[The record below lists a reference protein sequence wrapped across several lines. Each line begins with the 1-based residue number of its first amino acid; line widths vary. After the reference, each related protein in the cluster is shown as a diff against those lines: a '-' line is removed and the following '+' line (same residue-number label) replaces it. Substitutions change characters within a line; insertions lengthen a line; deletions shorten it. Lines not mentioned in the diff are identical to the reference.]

1 MLSVLHIENIAVIER
16 ADIELSSGL
25 TVLTGETGAG
35 KSIIID
41 SLGAIL
47 GQRTSRELVRAG
59 ASRGFVSACFTDI
72 APELTEKLR
81 EYELE
86 GEESGTVYI
95 QRQLSA
101 EGKNTCRVNM
111 KPVSAAVLRELA
123 PYLLNIHGQHD
134 GQQLMDEHCHID
146 FLDRFA
152 EAETLL
158 DEYTPMYRELLSL
171 KKQITALERSESE
184 RLQRIDMLEFH
195 LEEIESAA
203 LQVGEEEE
211 LNVRKTIFD
220 NAGRLV
226 SALERAYAA
235 LDQEESSACTLLAD
249 ASHAL
254 SEIAGVSPALGSL
267 SERAAELRYLAEDLR
282 SEIIAQKEQV
292 DFSREE
298 QTAVE
303 ERLDLIYRLKQKYG
317 ASVEEILAYAGQAR
331 AELQTLQDADETR
344 ETLRV
349 RYREL
354 LAQARAKAGELS
366 KLRMEAAKRLEAR
379 IVSELADLDM
389 ARVQLAVRVE
399 SGTRL
404 AANGVDTVAFL
415 ISVNPGEAL
424 KPLAKVASGGE
435 LSRVMLAMKNV
446 LTEQESVGTL
456 VFDEIDTG
464 VSGRAAQRI
473 AHKLSAIGGKKQTLC
488 VTHLPQIAAMGDHH
502 LLISKSVE
510 GDRTYTSV
518 TPLTGEAREAEVA
531 RMLAGDEITDTTLRN
546 ARELLVRAVERTT

>member
-59 ASRGFVSACFTDI
+59 AARGFVSAAFTEI
-72 APELTEKLR
+72 APELSDKLH
-81 EYELE
+81 EYGLE
-86 GEESGTVYI
+86 GEEEGTVYI

-134 GQQLMDEHCHID
+134 GQQLMDDRCHID

-152 EAETLL
+152 EAGRLL
-158 DEYTPMYRELLSL
+158 AVYTPMYRELVGL
-171 KKQITALERSESE
+171 KKQITALEKSEAE

-203 LQVGEEEE
+203 LEPGEEAALTE
-211 LNVRKTIFD
+211 RKTIFD

-226 SALERAYAA
+226 FALERAYAA
-235 LDQEESSACTLLAD
+235 LDSEEAAACTLLAD
-249 ASHAL
+249 ASNAL
-254 SEIAGVSPALGSL
+254 SEIAGVSPALGGL

-282 SEIIAQKEQV
+282 SEISAQKDKI

-303 ERLDLIYRLKQKYG
+303 ERLDLLYRLKQKYG
-317 ASVEEILAYAGQAR
+317 ATVEDVLAYAEEAR
-331 AELQTLQDADETR
+331 RELQTLQDADETR
-344 ETLRV
+344 EALRA

-354 LAQARAKAGELS
+354 LAEARAKAAELS
-366 KLRMEAAKRLEAR
+366 ALRAEAAKRLEQR
-379 IVSELADLDM
+379 IVAELADLDM

-404 AANGVDTVAFL
+404 TANGVDTVAFL

-473 AHKLSAIGGKKQTLC
+473 AHKLSAIGAKKQTLC

-502 LLISKSVE
+502 LLIAKSVE
-510 GDRTYTSV
+510 GDRTFTRV
-518 TPLTGEAREAEVA
+518 TPLCGGEREAEIA
-531 RMLAGDEITDTTLRN
+531 RMLAGDEITDTTLNN
-546 ARELLVRAVERTT
+546 ARELLAHAAGREA

>member
-16 ADIELSSGL
+16 ADIELSDGL

-59 ASRGFVSACFTDI
+59 AARGFVSACFTEVDP
-72 APELTEKLR
+72 ALSEKLR

-86 GEESGTVYI
+86 GEEPGTVYI
-95 QRQLSA
+95 QRQLA
-101 EGKNTCRVNM
+101 VEGKNTCRVNM
-111 KPVSAAVLRELA
+111 KPVSAAFLRELA

-134 GQQLMDEHCHID
+134 GQQLMDERCHID

-152 EAETLL
+152 EAGQLL
-158 DEYTPMYRELLSL
+158 GEYAPMYHELLGL
-171 KKQITALERSESE
+171 KKQITALEKSEAE

-195 LEEIESAA
+195 LEEIDSAA
-203 LQVGEEEE
+203 LQCGEEED
-211 LNVRKTIFD
+211 LNNRKTIFD

-226 SALERAYAA
+226 SALERAYTAF
-235 LDQEESSACTLLAD
+235 DDEEHSACVQLAD
-249 ASHAL
+249 ASNAL
-254 SEIAGVSPALGSL
+254 SEIAGVSKALGNL

-282 SEIIAQKEQV
+282 SEILMQKEQI

-303 ERLDLIYRLKQKYG
+303 ERLDLIYKLKQKYG
-317 ASVEEILAYAGQAR
+317 ASIDEILNYAAAAR

-344 ETLRV
+344 ETLKQ
-349 RYREL
+349 RYRER
-354 LAQARAKAGELS
+354 LAAARSKAGELS
-366 KLRMEAAKRLEAR
+366 ALRMEAAKRLEAH
-379 IVSELADLDM
+379 IVGELADLDM

-399 SGTRL
+399 SGTKL
-404 AANGVDTVAFL
+404 TANGVDTVAFL
-415 ISVNPGEAL
+415 ISVNPGESL

-473 AHKLSAIGGKKQTLC
+473 AHKLSAIGAKKQTLC

-502 LLISKSVE
+502 LLIEKSVE
-510 GDRTYTSV
+510 DERTYTRI
-518 TPLTGEAREAEVA
+518 TPLHEAERAQEIA
-531 RMLAGDEITDTTLRN
+531 RMLAGDEITDTTLNN
-546 ARELLVRAVERTT
+546 ARELLAHAAGR

>member
-16 ADIELSSGL
+16 ADIELSDGL

-59 ASRGFVSACFTDI
+59 ASRGFVSACFTDV
-72 APELTEKLR
+72 APELTQKLR
-81 EYELE
+81 EVELE
-86 GEESGTVYI
+86 GEEPGTVYI
-95 QRQLSA
+95 QRQLST

-111 KPVSAAVLRELA
+111 RPVSASFLREIA

-134 GQQLMDEHCHID
+134 GQQLMDERCHID

-152 EAETLL
+152 ESSRLL
-158 DEYTPMYRELLSL
+158 DEYEPMYRRLLGL
-171 KKQITALERSESE
+171 KKQITALEKSEAE

-195 LEEIESAA
+195 LEEIDSAA
-203 LQVGEEEE
+203 LQPGEEEE
-211 LNVRKTIFD
+211 LTARKTIFD
-220 NAGRLV
+220 NAGQLV
-226 SALERAYAA
+226 SALERAYSA
-235 LDQEESSACTLLAD
+235 LDREEASACVLLAD

-254 SEIAGVSPALGSL
+254 SEIAGVSKKLGSL

-282 SEIIAQKEQV
+282 SEILAQKEQV

-317 ASVEEILAYAGQAR
+317 SSVNEILAYAASAR
-331 AELQTLQDADETR
+331 EELQTLQDADETR
-344 ETLRV
+344 EELKRE
-349 RYREL
+349 YREL
-354 LAQARAKAGELS
+354 IGEARAKAGELS
-366 KLRMEAAKRLEAR
+366 ALRMEAGKRLEAR
-379 IVSELADLDM
+379 IVAELADLDM

-404 AANGVDTVAFL
+404 TANGVDTVAFL

-473 AHKLSAIGGKKQTLC
+473 AYKLSAIGGKKQTLC

-502 LLISKSVE
+502 LLIAKSVE
-510 GDRTYTSV
+510 DDRTFTRVS
-518 TPLTGEAREAEVA
+518 PLVGKARECEIA
-531 RMLAGDEITDTTLRN
+531 RMLAGDAITDITLNN
-546 ARELLVRAVERTT
+546 ARELLMQHIGKK

>member
-16 ADIELSSGL
+16 ADIEFSDGL

-59 ASRGFVSACFTDI
+59 AARGFVSACFTDI
-72 APELTEKLR
+72 APELMEKLR
-81 EYELE
+81 EYDLE

-111 KPVSAAVLRELA
+111 RPVSASFLKELA

-134 GQQLMDEHCHID
+134 GQQLMDERCHID

-152 EAETLL
+152 EADALL
-158 DEYTPMYRELLSL
+158 HEYGPMYRRLLGL
-171 KKQITALERSESE
+171 KKQITALEKSETE

-195 LEEIESAA
+195 LEEIDSAG
-203 LQVGEEEE
+203 LQPGEEEE
-211 LNVRKTIFD
+211 LNHRKVIFD
-220 NAGRLV
+220 NAGQLV
-226 SALERAYAA
+226 SALERAYGA
-235 LDQEESSACTLLAD
+235 LDNDNNSACVLLAD
-249 ASHAL
+249 ASNAL
-254 SEIAGVSPALGSL
+254 SEIAGVSKALGGL

-282 SEIIAQKEQV
+282 SEILTQKEQV

-303 ERLDLIYRLKQKYG
+303 ERLDLLYRLKQKYG
-317 ASVEEILAYAGQAR
+317 ASVDEILAYAASAR
-331 AELQTLQDADETR
+331 EELQTLQDADETR
-344 ETLRV
+344 ETLKKQ
-349 RYREL
+349 YRDL
-354 LAQARAKAGELS
+354 LAEARAKAGELTA
-366 KLRMEAAKRLEAR
+366 LRVEAAKRLEAR

-399 SGTRL
+399 SGTKL
-404 AANGVDTVAFL
+404 TANGVDTVAFL
-415 ISVNPGEAL
+415 ISVNPGESL

-510 GDRTYTSV
+510 DDRTFTRI
-518 TPLTGEAREAEVA
+518 TPLADDAREHEIA
-531 RMLAGDEITDTTLRN
+531 RMLAGDAITDVTLNN
-546 ARELLVRAVERTT
+546 ARELLFQKVGK

>member
-16 ADIELSSGL
+16 ADIELSDGL

-72 APELTEKLR
+72 SPELSQKLS

-86 GEESGTVYI
+86 GEEPGTVYI

-111 KPVSAAVLRELA
+111 RPVSASFLREIA
-123 PYLLNIHGQHD
+123 PFLLNIHGQHD
-134 GQQLMDEHCHID
+134 GQQLMDERCHID

-152 EAETLL
+152 DAGQLL
-158 DEYTPMYRELLSL
+158 CEYEPMYRRLLGL
-171 KKQITALERSESE
+171 KKQITALEKSEAE

-195 LEEIESAA
+195 LEEIDVAA
-203 LQVGEEEE
+203 LQAGEEEE
-211 LNVRKTIFD
+211 LNARKTIFD
-220 NAGRLV
+220 HAGQLV
-226 SALERAYAA
+226 SALERAYTAM
-235 LDQEESSACTLLAD
+235 DSEENSACVLLAET
-249 ASHAL
+249 SNAL
-254 SEIAGVSPALGSL
+254 SEIAGVSPKLGNL

-282 SEIIAQKEQV
+282 SEILNQKEQI

-317 ASVEEILAYAGQAR
+317 SSIDEILAYAAAAR
-331 AELQTLQDADETR
+331 EELQSLQDADETR
-344 ETLRV
+344 EALRQE
-349 RYREL
+349 YRKLIGE
-354 LAQARAKAGELS
+354 ARAKAAEIS
-366 KLRMEAAKRLEAR
+366 ALRTEAGKRLEAR
-379 IVSELADLDM
+379 IVSELANLDM

-404 AANGVDTVAFL
+404 TANGVDTVNFL
-415 ISVNPGEAL
+415 ISVNPGETL

-473 AHKLSAIGGKKQTLC
+473 AHKLSAIGRKKQTLC
-488 VTHLPQIAAMGDHH
+488 VTHLPQIAALGDHH

-510 GDRTYTSV
+510 NDRTYTSISS
-518 TPLTGEAREAEVA
+518 LRGEERAREIA
-531 RMLAGDEITDTTLRN
+531 RMLAGDEITDITLNN
-546 ARELLVRAVERTT
+546 ARELLEQRAGQ